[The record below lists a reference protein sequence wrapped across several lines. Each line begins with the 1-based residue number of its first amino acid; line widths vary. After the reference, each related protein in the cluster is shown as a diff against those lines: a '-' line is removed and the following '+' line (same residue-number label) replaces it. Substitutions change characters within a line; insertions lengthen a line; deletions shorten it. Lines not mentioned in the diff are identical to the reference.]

1 MKSFTILT
9 VAAIVAQ
16 TAYAAPAPIIGH
28 IVKAVTSGPVKD
40 ILKAGA
46 GAVAGPAGSL
56 AVEAGSK
63 VVKKVSGVK
72 LV

>member
-40 ILKAGA
+40 VLK
-46 GAVAGPAGSL
+46 
-56 AVEAGSK
+56 
-63 VVKKVSGVK
+63 
-72 LV
+72 